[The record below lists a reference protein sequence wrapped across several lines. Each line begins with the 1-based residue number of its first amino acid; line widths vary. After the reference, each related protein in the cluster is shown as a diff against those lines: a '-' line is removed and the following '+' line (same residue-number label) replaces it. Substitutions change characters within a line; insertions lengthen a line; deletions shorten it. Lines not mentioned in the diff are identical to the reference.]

1 MAIDF
6 IEISFVIPF
15 LCSLDTECK
24 DPSWGASKS
33 VKVAQFDLQSAKMI
47 EI

>member
-6 IEISFVIPF
+6 IEISCVSPF
-15 LCSLDTECK
+15 LCLLDIECK
-24 DPSWGASKS
+24 DPSWGAVNLSKL
-33 VKVAQFDLQSAKMI
+33 AQFDLQSAKMI